1 MFINKLSVSSWK
13 GKKKKKITPLFFIM
27 LNHTLNRYNYSQPPY
42 IFSHTM
48 NMSQTTNIVIIIMPL
63 LCISQSYS
71 KLYVMY
77 FHPLY
82 ENLDELIEGDGRG
95 HLSCGVVLNVL
106 ILQVLYHAHIQ
117 PN

>member
-1 MFINKLSVSSWK
+1 MLCSSTNSQSQL
-13 GKKKKKITPLFFIM
+13 GKEKKEKTPLFFIM

-42 IFSHTM
+42 IFSHTI

-95 HLSCGVVLNVL
+95 HLSCGVVLKVL
-106 ILQVLYHAHIQ
+106 VLQVL
-117 PN
+117 